1 MGNFT
6 LFDSFEREIGF
17 DCLASSIFLTRR
29 AAIST
34 VLEKGGA
41 GEER

>member
-1 MGNFT
+1 MGNAT

-17 DCLASSIFLTRR
+17 DCLASSVFLTGR

-34 VLEKGGA
+34 VLEEGNGFY
-41 GEER
+41 

>member
-1 MGNFT
+1 MGNAT

-17 DCLASSIFLTRR
+17 HCLVGSVFLTGR

-34 VLEKGGA
+34 LLEKGG
-41 GEER
+41 GW